1 MQHGRQW
8 VSNIQRAGRRYRFQV
23 GGLPDRDGTTT
34 RWHSFDTQEEAEK
47 ARRQVLAGIRR
58 LQQAAEAL
66 TWAEAI
72 DQYCTARA
80 EECRALS
87 IGTLRGRLR
96 RFFHDALQPAKLTA
110 DQAQA
115 LYNTLRP
122 KVSVQEHR
130 HCLSR
135 ARALGAWLV
144 SQGMWKDNP
153 LAVVKPVGRPNRG
166 KPQLTRDEAR
176 TLMRWCLIQNADEG
190 AAATLTLLLLGL
202 RASELCGLTIRDLDD
217 GGTLLHVRGTKTAAA
232 KRTLGV
238 PYPTR
243 DAPDVPDLRSLL
255 LRQAE
260 RARRRPTK
268 PQGEMVSISPPLWG
282 RDRWWVHREVTRCCK
297 AAGVPLVPPHGLRGT
312 WASLARAVATAPVA
326 VAATLGQAGTE
337 VQERHYARPDAI
349 AAGHQVA
356 VLQVIRGGTR

>member
-87 IGTLRGRLR
+87 IDTLRGRLR

-153 LAVVKPVGRPNRG
+153 L
-166 KPQLTRDEAR
+166 
-176 TLMRWCLIQNADEG
+176 
-190 AAATLTLLLLGL
+190 
-202 RASELCGLTIRDLDD
+202 
-217 GGTLLHVRGTKTAAA
+217 
-232 KRTLGV
+232 
-238 PYPTR
+238 
-243 DAPDVPDLRSLL
+243 L

-268 PQGEMVSISPPLWG
+268 PQGEVVTISPPLWG